1 MTVTDP
7 AWGIRALGV
16 SGAAVIAALLG
27 TDQLPAFP
35 DLAHIA
41 SVLACLTGA
50 AAFAWLPQRGSPRLM
65 AVLVP
70 LGPVIGTTNLTVAM
84 RVVDSGST
92 ALAMSLLYVWVVIFY
107 GLYGKRWHTAF
118 AVALSGV
125 GLCTGLWEQL
135 GGLRA
140 TVFASTSL
148 VVLAVSAVIM
158 TAVSE
163 QVRAASTTDA
173 LTGAV
178 SRRGLTER
186 APGFALRHRGRHRG
200 VAVVVLDLDGFKTYN
215 DVHGHAA
222 GDALLVEAVRAWRR
236 VLPAT
241 SLLARTGGDEFVAL
255 VTTSA
260 VGAAADADLL
270 DDLRRAA
277 PDGVRASAGSAPWP
291 VGTTLE
297 SAVHEADRAMYLDKG
312 DRRRGAVAA
321 PPAGPPNTPAA
332 VDQEAGR
339 ATHPSPS

>member
-1 MTVTDP
+1 MPVTDP
-7 AWGIRALGV
+7 AWGVRVFGFAG
-16 SGAAVIAALLG
+16 SAVIAVLLGLDLAPRPPDATHLATIVVCLLCALLCARLPKE
-27 TDQLPAFP
+27 TTRRLAALALPASP
-35 DLAHIA
+35 
-41 SVLACLTGA
+41 VLGCINIT
-50 AAFAWLPQRGSPRLM
+50 
-65 AVLVP
+65 
-70 LGPVIGTTNLTVAM
+70 IAM
-84 RVVDSGST
+84 RVAESAST
-92 ALAMSLLYVWVVIFY
+92 AMALSLLYGWFATFCA
-107 GLYGKRWHTAF
+107 LYGRRWHT
-118 AVALSGV
+118 VLSLALTGP
-125 GLCTGLWEQL
+125 GLCVGLWEQI
-135 GGLRA
+135 GGFRA
-140 TVFASTSL
+140 AVFALSAVAVLSVSTL
-148 VVLAVSAVIM
+148 VLAV
-158 TAVSE
+158 VSE
-163 QVRAASTTDA
+163 QVRRASTTDS

-236 VLPAT
+236 VLPAA

-297 SAVHEADRAMYLDKG
+297 SATHEADRAMYLDKG

-321 PPAGPPNTPAA
+321 PPAGPPNTPAV

-339 ATHPSPS
+339 AAHPSPS